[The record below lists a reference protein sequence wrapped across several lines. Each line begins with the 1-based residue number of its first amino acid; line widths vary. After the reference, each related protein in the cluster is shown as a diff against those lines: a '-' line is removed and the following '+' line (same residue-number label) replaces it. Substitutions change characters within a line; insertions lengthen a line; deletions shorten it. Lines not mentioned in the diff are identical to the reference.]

1 MTCTDRGW
9 IDFLKEGNNC
19 FLKAKRWAEIGKFS
33 NDLIYNLVLMSIE
46 KNFMA
51 LCLKNNYLP
60 ENHTISDLISAVNKV
75 SVLENDLEK
84 RLLEIEKYQKICTIN
99 DYIRKTDQI
108 ENIEFVVRVGN
119 EVNELAQGSLQ

>member
-1 MTCTDRGW
+1 MTCTNRGW

-19 FLKAKRWAEIGKFS
+19 FLKAKRWAETGKFS